1 MPHFGEIAE
10 QLRRSTVQVTA
21 VDGSGSGSE
30 GGRGSGSG
38 SGSGVIWSADGLI
51 LTNAHV
57 ARGRAAQVELWDGR
71 RFEAR
76 VTARDPRRDLAAL
89 RIQAAGLPS
98 AAPGDS
104 AAVRPGELVLAIGNP
119 LGFAGALSTGVVH
132 SIGSLPGMSGRQ
144 WIRANVRLA
153 PGNSGGPLAN
163 VQGRVIGINTAILNG
178 LGVAAPANAAAG
190 FLAQGPRPALGVTLR
205 PLPFGL
211 EILELEAEGPAAT
224 ASLRPGDILLGSYEQ
239 LNQALDSGRELLRLQ
254 FLRGGQQVREAVV
267 RFPAP
272 RAVAA

>member
-21 VDGSGSGSE
+21 GA
-30 GGRGSGSG
+30 GRGSG
-38 SGSGVIWSADGLI
+38 SGSGVIWSANGLI

-57 ARGRAAQVELWDGR
+57 ARGRAAQVEVWDGR

-76 VTARDPRRDLAAL
+76 VTARDTRRDLAAL
-89 RIQAAGLPS
+89 RIQAAGLP
-98 AAPGDS
+98 AAVAGDS
-104 AAVRPGELVLAIGNP
+104 AAVRPGELVLAVGNP
-119 LGFAGALSTGVVH
+119 MGFAGALSTGVVH
-132 SIGSLPGMSGRQ
+132 SIGALPGMSGGQ
-144 WIRANVRLA
+144 WIRADVRLA

-163 VQGRVIGINTAILNG
+163 AQGRVIGINTAIVNG
-178 LGVAAPANAAAG
+178 LGVAAPSNAAAG

-211 EILELEAEGPAAT
+211 QILEVEADGPAAV

-239 LNQALDSGRELLRLQ
+239 LNQSLDAGGEVLRLQ
-254 FLRGGQQVREAVV
+254 FLRGGNRVRETVV

-272 RAVAA
+272 QAVAA

>member
-10 QLRRSTVQVTA
+10 QLRRSTVQVTLK
-21 VDGSGSGSE
+21 DGP
-30 GGRGSGSG
+30 G
-38 SGSGVIWSADGLI
+38 SGSGVVWSSSGLI

-76 VTARDPRRDLAAL
+76 VTARDTRRDLAAL
-89 RIQAAGLPS
+89 RIQAAGLT
-98 AAPGDS
+98 AATAGDS

-132 SIGSLPGMSGRQ
+132 SIGALPGMSGRQ
-144 WIRANVRLA
+144 WIRANLRLA

-163 VQGRVIGINTAILNG
+163 ARGQVIGINTAILHG
-178 LGVAAPANAAAG
+178 LGVAAPANSAAG

-211 EILELEAEGPAAT
+211 EILAVEADGPAAM
-224 ASLRPGDILLGSYEQ
+224 ASLRPGDILLGSHEQ
-239 LNQALDSGRELLRLQ
+239 LNQALDSAHEVLRLQ
-254 FLRGGQQVREAVV
+254 FLRGGNRVRETVV
-267 RFPAP
+267 RFPEP
-272 RAVAA
+272 QAVAA